1 MVLYKLGFVC
11 CLMMIVILLVFVIVI
26 VIVIVFETKT
36 VETFAYRSC
45 ALMLHVHHRKNS
57 IF

>member
-1 MVLYKLGFVC
+1 
-11 CLMMIVILLVFVIVI
+11 MMIVILLVFVIVIEIVI

-36 VETFAYRSC
+36 VETFAYRTC

-57 IF
+57 TF